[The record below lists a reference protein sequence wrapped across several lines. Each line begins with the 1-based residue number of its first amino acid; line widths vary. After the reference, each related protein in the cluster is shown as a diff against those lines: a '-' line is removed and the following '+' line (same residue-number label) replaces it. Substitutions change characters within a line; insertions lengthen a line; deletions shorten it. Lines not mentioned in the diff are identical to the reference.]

1 MPQTHD
7 GSVMSASSE
16 EVSVY
21 LNILKVTSCPAWF
34 FIHWR
39 VFRADFKASLPG
51 PTLKPTSEKAEK
63 DKNCFTKLRSS
74 FLTIPEPST
83 GTCVYLFA
91 CFLFRVMEN

>member
-7 GSVMSASSE
+7 GSDMLASSE

-21 LNILKVTSCPAWF
+21 LNALKVTSCPAWF

-39 VFRADFKASLPG
+39 VFRADFKARLPG

-63 DKNCFTKLRSS
+63 DKNCFTNSAPPFSQSQSLQLELVCIYLLVF
-74 FLTIPEPST
+74 FL
-83 GTCVYLFA
+83 G
-91 CFLFRVMEN
+91 